1 MASNGTSVAE
11 GDKANQEDRLSALPD
26 DILIHILDRLK
37 TRDAVRTSVLSR
49 RWRHLPGVLSKII
62 LHVGSFKPKDGSMLA
77 KDDLRIRSN
86 ISVIEA
92 TKSILAHK
100 SQCKINFLSVGFYL
114 REESISIAHSI
125 NDAMANREI
134 VSTKFIILQEKHGI
148 QRMEDHKII
157 CGKRF
162 MSFSYACPRA
172 FGCLKQLILTCVR
185 LVLQMEHPTLIKME
199 LVVCTFESVDLKSL
213 PKLRTLIV
221 DTWMGLEEIYPL
233 SFGYVPQLSTLKLTY
248 KGTARDKNIKLSEFL
263 GNATIGALH
272 PDFECGRIWI
282 QPEHP
287 KLLAP
292 VLRNLQIASLTCIH
306 EECNLTW
313 IFFLL
318 EAAPLL
324 ETMHIKMW
332 DHECKTSEDE
342 ELYQKGGD
350 KLLKWESSRDFKHH
364 NLNVLRIVGFQVDE
378 KFMTYIRRCKLDS
391 EKYLLP
397 RCGRE
402 VEGNLGADGVVSWR
416 LGWETMIGTHISMV
430 AKPPEL
436 GANRISMPQ
445 PTETTSDR
453 SPPANGCHC
462 RQWEL
467 AVPPIEAL
475 HICRFH

>member
-92 TKSILAHK
+92 TQSILAHK
-100 SQCKINFLSVGFYL
+100 SNSDFTDVLSTCKKLEYL
-114 REESISIAHSI
+114 
-125 NDAMANREI
+125 
-134 VSTKFIILQEKHGI
+134 
-148 QRMEDHKII
+148 
-157 CGKRF
+157 
-162 MSFSYACPRA
+162 
-172 FGCLKQLILTCVR
+172 QLISCDFQPS
-185 LVLQMEHPTLIKME
+185 VLQMEHPTLIKME
-199 LVVCTFESVDLKSL
+199 LVVCTFGSVDLKSL

-248 KGTARDKNIKLSEFL
+248 KGTTRDKNIKLSEFL
-263 GNATIGALH
+263 GNAAIGALH
-272 PDFECGRIWI
+272 LDFECGRIWI

-342 ELYQKGGD
+342 ELYQKEGD
-350 KLLKWESSRDFKHH
+350 KLLKWESSRDFKHQ

-378 KFMTYIRRCKLDS
+378 KFMTYIRRYYSLKVFLAKAVNFVPRRDIHTPIEEKVMTVKQICEGRYDS
-391 EKYLLP
+391 EKGRSLP
-397 RCGRE
+397 IKFCFGHVRPC
-402 VEGNLGADGVVSWR
+402 N
-416 LGWETMIGTHISMV
+416 
-430 AKPPEL
+430 
-436 GANRISMPQ
+436 
-445 PTETTSDR
+445 
-453 SPPANGCHC
+453 
-462 RQWEL
+462 
-467 AVPPIEAL
+467 
-475 HICRFH
+475 

>member
-11 GDKANQEDRLSALPD
+11 GDKANQEDRPSALPD

-92 TKSILAHK
+92 TQSILAHK

-114 REESISIAHSI
+114 REESIIIAHSI

-134 VSTKFIILQEKHGI
+134 VSTKFTILPEKHGI
-148 QRMEDHKII
+148 QRMEDDKII

-185 LVLQMEHPTLIKME
+185 LGNSDFTDVLSTCKKLEYLQLISCDFQPSVLQMEHPTLIKME

-248 KGTARDKNIKLSEFL
+248 KGTTRDKNIKLSEFL
-263 GNATIGALH
+263 GNAAIGALH
-272 PDFECGRIWI
+272 LDFECGRIWI

-313 IFFLL
+313 IFFSFRSC
-318 EAAPLL
+318 ASIGNHA
-324 ETMHIKMW
+324 HK
-332 DHECKTSEDE
+332 D
-342 ELYQKGGD
+342 
-350 KLLKWESSRDFKHH
+350 
-364 NLNVLRIVGFQVDE
+364 VG
-378 KFMTYIRRCKLDS
+378 
-391 EKYLLP
+391 P
-397 RCGRE
+397 
-402 VEGNLGADGVVSWR
+402 
-416 LGWETMIGTHISMV
+416 
-430 AKPPEL
+430 
-436 GANRISMPQ
+436 
-445 PTETTSDR
+445 
-453 SPPANGCHC
+453 
-462 RQWEL
+462 
-467 AVPPIEAL
+467 
-475 HICRFH
+475 